1 MNVSD
6 ATAQSTPP
14 TGGRQAPGTP
24 GETAEGLREVLHAQ
38 ARFDEALSHLD
49 AGDLRDASL
58 LPGWTRAHVIAHVA
72 YNARALAR
80 LVDWAATG
88 SRNPMYESRAARD
101 AEIEAGSQLTAAQ
114 LARLSAAEARSFE
127 AAWSAL
133 PEDRWDYQVRDGRG
147 SPLAVRDTLELRT
160 RELWM
165 HLIDLDAGVTPSDV
179 PAVLQRRILQEVL
192 DTWARHDHFVS
203 AVATDDRSAFHPW
216 ASAECGPGVRDTD
229 LRVSGTLSDL
239 LAWATGRSLS
249 GVAAADFQ
257 GRPLDTAPPAK
268 PWI

>member
-1 MNVSD
+1 MTVSD
-6 ATAQSTPP
+6 ATPQSTHSTAGAQVPEN
-14 TGGRQAPGTP
+14 TR
-24 GETAEGLREVLHAQ
+24 ETAERLGEVLHAQ
-38 ARFDEALSHLD
+38 ERFDEALSRLD
-49 AGDLRDASL
+49 ARDLRGGSL
-58 LPGWTRAHVIAHVA
+58 LPGWTRAHVVAHVA
-72 YNARALAR
+72 CNARALAR

-88 SRNPMYESRAARD
+88 TRNPMYESRAARD
-101 AEIEAGSQLTAAQ
+101 AEIEAGSHLTAAQ

-127 AAWSAL
+127 AAWSGL
-133 PEDRWDYQVRDGRG
+133 PEERWEYQVRDGRE
-147 SPLAVRDTLELRT
+147 SPLAVKDTLTLRT

-165 HLIDLDAGVTPSDV
+165 HLIDLDAGVAPSDV
-179 PAVLQRRILQEVL
+179 PAVLQQRILQEVL

-203 AVATDDRSAFHPW
+203 ARATDDRRVFHPW

-229 LRVSGTLSDL
+229 LQVSGTLSEL

-257 GRPLDTAPPAK
+257 GRPLGITPPAK